1 MKNSGLICIALLTGS
16 ACAAQADKVP
26 PSAEQVWQ
34 LFLQNMTLPLSAE
47 PNCQQVSATKPTE
60 RMTLG
65 QHFATNLSV
74 SFATE
79 HNVSFSSSCEASKME
94 LGDGQLQPV
103 WDCKIE
109 ILEQDAQ
116 GEFISSSMTAF
127 YLDMD
132 ATALLPGSLRC
143 F

>member
-1 MKNSGLICIALLTGS
+1 MKNSGLIWVALVTGS
-16 ACAAQADKVP
+16 ACAAPVAEAP
-26 PSAEQVWQ
+26 PAAEQVWQ
-34 LFLQNMTLPLSAE
+34 LFLQNMALPLSAE
-47 PNCQQVSATKPTE
+47 PNCQQVSAANPTQSL
-60 RMTLG
+60 TLG

-79 HNVSFSSSCEASKME
+79 NSVSFSSSCTASKME
-94 LGDGQLQPV
+94 LSDGKLQPV

-116 GEFISSSMTAF
+116 AEFISSSMTAF
-127 YLDMD
+127 YLN
-132 ATALLPGSLRC
+132 ANGTALLPGSLRC